1 MKQENGM
8 TENLSIEDLEKHS
21 GLSTRT
27 LHYYMSKELLPGP
40 ETRGK
45 NASYTQEHL
54 DRLDLILILKELR
67 LSLDEIKALL
77 DQLTPEEIC
86 QYRDHQENLLDRIKQ
101 NAPGGKGE
109 GQDRQQS
116 SALDYLKGLE
126 EMQST
131 QKIAS
136 EIHESKVAPDMLFQE
151 SHTDIFLN
159 NTSIRINLSGD
170 LWRRVV
176 LGDGIE
182 LHIRQSGDEQNRYY
196 VDRLIK
202 FARSLMNQKNNFRWE
217 NNDE

>member
-1 MKQENGM
+1 MID
-8 TENLSIEDLEKHS
+8 NLNIEDLENHS

-27 LHYYMSKELLPGP
+27 LHYYMSKGLLPGP

-45 NASYTQEHL
+45 NASYSQEHL

-101 NAPGGKGE
+101 NTPGVKGE
-109 GQDRQQS
+109 GQDRRHS
-116 SALDYLKGLE
+116 SALDYLVGLE

-131 QKIAS
+131 YKIAS
-136 EIHESKVAPDMLFQE
+136 EIHDRKIAPKMLSQE
-151 SHTDIFLN
+151 NHKELILN
-159 NTSIRINLSGD
+159 NKKSIKVNLSGD

-176 LGDGIE
+176 LFDGIE

-196 VDRLIK
+196 VGRLIK

-217 NNDE
+217 DDNE